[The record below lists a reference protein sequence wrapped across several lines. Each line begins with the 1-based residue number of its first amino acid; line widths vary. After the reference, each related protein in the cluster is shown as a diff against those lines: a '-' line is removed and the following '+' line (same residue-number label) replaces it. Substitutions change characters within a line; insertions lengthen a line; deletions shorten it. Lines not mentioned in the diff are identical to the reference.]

1 MAENNYYCSLQQAY
15 NFKKDQ
21 QETVGH
27 LVSMTIGTQV
37 LAADQTLTNP
47 IGLAG
52 VAVVGPIS
60 AFSWGGGFTDSIFID
75 ANLTTTNQTNVSV
88 LVNTDLTST
97 IVTFNFNIY
106 KFDPVAKVYYL
117 ACTTNSTALNMY
129 LFKRGGDLSLSVETE
144 ADQTV
149 PSPLNYRMAFGV
161 MPQPSAQVINLAY
174 SNTQKIVKPIG
185 VAVSD

>member
-1 MAENNYYCSLQQAY
+1 MAENIYYCSLHQAY

-21 QETVGH
+21 QDTVGH
-27 LVSMTIGTQV
+27 LASMVIGTQT

-52 VAVVGPIS
+52 VAIVGPIS
-60 AFSWGGGFTDSIFID
+60 SFSWGGGFTDPIFID

-97 IVTFNFNIY
+97 VVTCTFNIY

-129 LFKRGGDLSLSVETE
+129 LLKRGGDLSLSVETE

-149 PSPLNYRMAFGV
+149 QSPLNYRMAFGV

-185 VAVSD
+185 IAVSD